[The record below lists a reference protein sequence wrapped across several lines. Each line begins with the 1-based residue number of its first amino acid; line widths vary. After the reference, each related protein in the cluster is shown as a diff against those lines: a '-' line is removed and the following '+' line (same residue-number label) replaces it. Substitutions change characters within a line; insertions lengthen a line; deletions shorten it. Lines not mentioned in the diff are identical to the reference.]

1 MKSRAS
7 GNDGAVPRNASR
19 TSWTPLR
26 ASSRPSAHSSAHSS
40 VRSGDVPAATR
51 ASTPGWRDPRLWIG
65 VVLVTGSVVAGARI
79 LSGADDMTPVW
90 SASGDLVAG
99 QTLTAGDLRATRV
112 RFDEGADRDRYL
124 EVDDELPAALTLTR
138 PLAAGELVPAAA
150 LGEEPAD
157 DTVAVSIAVSAEHV
171 PTDLVRGSRVDVWV
185 IADRTLAE
193 RRSRSAAELVL
204 ADIVVL
210 DAPVVTDAF
219 ASATSRQL
227 VLGVPGADEESLAM
241 LLAASG
247 DDRVRVVGRG

>member
-1 MKSRAS
+1 MKSSAS
-7 GNDGAVPRNASR
+7 GNDGVVPRNASR
-19 TSWTPLR
+19 TPAR
-26 ASSRPSAHSSAHSS
+26 ASARAARSSA
-40 VRSGDVPAATR
+40 RPGDVPAATR
-51 ASTPGWRDPRLWIG
+51 PGAPGWRDPRLWIG

-99 QTLTAGDLRATRV
+99 QVLTAADLRATQV
-112 RFDEGADRDRYL
+112 RFGDDVDRDRYL

-150 LGEEPAD
+150 LGEEPTD

-185 IADRTLAE
+185 IADGSLAQ
-193 RRSRSAAELVL
+193 RRVRSAAEPVL
-204 ADIVVL
+204 SDIVVL

-227 VLGVPGADEESLAM
+227 VLAVPGTDEEALAT

>member
-1 MKSRAS
+1 MKCRVS
-7 GNDGAVPRNASR
+7 GNDGDVPRNASR
-19 TSWTPLR
+19 KSSWTPLR
-26 ASSRPSAHSSAHSS
+26 ASARPSPHASA
-40 VRSGDVPAATR
+40 RSGDLPAANR
-51 ASTPGWRDPRLWIG
+51 ASAPGWRDPRLWVG

-79 LSGADDMTPVW
+79 LAGADDMTPVW

-193 RRSRSAAELVL
+193 RRSRNAAELVL
-204 ADIVVL
+204 SDIVVL

-227 VLGVPGADEESLAM
+227 VLAVPGADEEALGS

>member
-1 MKSRAS
+1 VKSRAS
-7 GNDGAVPRNASR
+7 GNDGAVPRNTSR
-19 TSWTPLR
+19 TPAR
-26 ASSRPSAHSSAHSS
+26 ASTRSSSRPSA
-40 VRSGDVPAATR
+40 RPGDVPPATR

-90 SASGDLVAG
+90 SAAGDLVAG

-112 RFDEGADRDRYL
+112 RFDEDADRDRYL
-124 EVDDELPAALTLTR
+124 EVDDELPATLTLTR
-138 PLAAGELVPAAA
+138 PLTAGELVPAAA

-185 IADRTLAE
+185 LADRILAQ
-193 RRSRSAAELVL
+193 RRTRGAAEPVL
-204 ADIVVL
+204 SDIVVL

-227 VLGVPGADEESLAM
+227 VLAVPGSDEESLGA